1 MIRGCVVLDG
11 YLNIFEMVNCDQEKE
26 RADGLS
32 GQNAG
37 GREDYPAGIH
47 VAAGRNTRGRSEPS
61 PFLRGWKSIMFK
73 WQIPSIRWKCD
84 F

>member
-11 YLNIFEMVNCDQEKE
+11 YLNIFEMVDCDQEKE

-37 GREDYPAGIH
+37 GREDYPAGMQ
-47 VAAGRNTRGRSEPS
+47 VAEVNPR
-61 PFLRGWKSIMFK
+61 PFWGVEIYYVQVANSFDPLEM
-73 WQIPSIRWKCD
+73 
-84 F
+84 

>member
-47 VAAGRNTRGRSEPS
+47 VAAGRNAGGRRPEYT
-61 PFLRGWKSIMFK
+61 
-73 WQIPSIRWKCD
+73 WQK
-84 F
+84 

>member
-37 GREDYPAGIH
+37 GREDYPAGMQ
-47 VAAGRNTRGRSEPS
+47 VA
-61 PFLRGWKSIMFK
+61 LI
-73 WQIPSIRWKCD
+73 
-84 F
+84 